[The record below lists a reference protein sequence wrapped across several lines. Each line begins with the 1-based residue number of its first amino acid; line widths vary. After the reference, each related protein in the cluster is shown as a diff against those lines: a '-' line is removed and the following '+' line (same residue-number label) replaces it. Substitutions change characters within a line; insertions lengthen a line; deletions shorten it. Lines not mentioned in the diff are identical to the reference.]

1 MIEHNNAVR
10 SKRHGNNR
18 VSQVAHIVP
27 LCWVSRSWIPG
38 LLCAALTFGLSSHA
52 GADPVANQI
61 YSNCTFT
68 DADLGDLEIADRAP
82 EPPLPPLPGG
92 QLKLH
97 ASYIIIY
104 VRENPNDGQE
114 IWIPGGEGGLVP
126 TGTFT
131 GAILCTNDDTDIA
144 TSVNENTLIPD
155 TGPDDTVDILGA
167 EEASHLQYVLTDGA
181 MEDTEKRVC
190 HTVAGNTDC
199 FSIKPK
205 P

>member
-1 MIEHNNAVR
+1 MVEYNNAVR

-18 VSQVAHIVP
+18 ASQVAHIVP

-68 DADLGDLEIADRAP
+68 DADLGDLEIADRAS
-82 EPPLPPLPGG
+82 EPPTLPGG

-114 IWIPGGEGGLVP
+114 IFELVGETPEP
-126 TGTFT
+126 TNTFT
-131 GAILCTNDDTDIA
+131 GPILCTNLDTDVA
-144 TSVNENTLIPD
+144 TPTTENELIPPS
-155 TGPDDTVDILGA
+155 GTVDILGA
-167 EEASHLQYVLTDGA
+167 EEASHLQYEATGGGDP
-181 MEDTEKRVC
+181 EKRVC

-199 FSIKPK
+199 FLIKPN

>member
-1 MIEHNNAVR
+1 MIETTKALR
-10 SKRHGNNR
+10 SKLDEHHRAP
-18 VSQVAHIVP
+18 QAAHIA
-27 LCWVSRSWIPG
+27 SRQWMSRWGIPG
-38 LLCAALTFGLSSHA
+38 LLCAGLALGFASHA
-52 GADPVANQI
+52 EADPVANQI

-68 DADLGDLEIADRAP
+68 DADLMDLDIDDVTSG
-82 EPPLPPLPGG
+82 LLNGG
-92 QLKLH
+92 HLR

-104 VRENPNDGQE
+104 VRETPNDGQE
-114 IWIPGGEGGLVP
+114 IFKEIVP
-126 TGTFT
+126 PPPEPPFFETTNTFT
-131 GAILCTNDDTDIA
+131 GPILCTNFDSDIA
-144 TSVNENTLIPD
+144 TSATEADLIPD
-155 TGPDDTVDILGA
+155 SSGTVDILGA